1 MEVILDANKSPYSNL
16 VTDIEAD
23 YDSQLTQLSLLL
35 KKVSNELIDL
45 KVSHAALLAAN
56 NEITNELTALRN
68 DVTSHLQTQSQRL
81 TETNDPRDSHAAL
94 LVATNEIA
102 NEVINLRNDI
112 TSHFQKQSHILSDS
126 QGWTSVGKNRRNK
139 IQGA

>member
-45 KVSHAALLAAN
+45 KASHAALLAAN

-81 TETNDPRDSHAAL
+81 PETRG
-94 LVATNEIA
+94 
-102 NEVINLRNDI
+102 
-112 TSHFQKQSHILSDS
+112 LSN
-126 QGWTSVGKNRRNK
+126 THK
-139 IQGA
+139 

>member
-1 MEVILDANKSPYSNL
+1 
-16 VTDIEAD
+16 
-23 YDSQLTQLSLLL
+23 LL
-35 KKVSNELIDL
+35 KEVFNELIDL
-45 KVSHAALLAAN
+45 KASHAASLAVN

-68 DVTSHLQTQSQRL
+68 DVTSHLQTQSQRI

-102 NEVINLRNDI
+102 NEVVNLRNDV

-126 QGWTSVGKNRRNK
+126 QGWTSVGKNGRPIDIQNKFKALEVPTVKYRLKHQTPNLMKIRR
-139 IQGA
+139 